1 MSRIHTNIP
10 AVRAIH
16 RLARNQADLEVRL
29 ERLATGL
36 RINRGADDPAGL
48 IASERLRSDIRV
60 IQQAIENSSRA
71 FNVIST
77 AEGALNEASALLLDL
92 QSLVLAAANE
102 AGLTEA
108 ETAASQLQIDSILDS
123 LDRIAHTTRFA
134 GQKLLDGSRAYLTSG
149 IPTTA
154 LDSVQLFAA
163 RIPHNGSRTVTV
175 KVTQSAQTA
184 RISFTG
190 IQSGSP
196 ATTSATTIELR
207 GRLGVDML
215 SFASGTS
222 LAEIRTAINASTTVT
237 GVSAI
242 VSSPGIA
249 GVASALVLHST
260 ELGSDA
266 FVSVS
271 PISGNFVTLN
281 NNNSVLRDIGV
292 DAGVLIDGQRTS
304 VKGVR
309 ADVRSGGLDARLY
322 LTRSFA
328 QTLSAAT
335 FSITGGGSIFQ
346 ITPEISPNGQVAV
359 GLNSITTTQLGNA
372 VVGRLYS
379 LRSGAGNH
387 LESRNYQTAQEII
400 AEAIDQISTYRGRLG
415 NIQKNIIEPNIHS
428 QGVALEN
435 VTASESVIRDADM
448 AEEVAALTRAQ
459 VLVQS
464 TQATLRIAN
473 TIPTQILALL
483 S

>member
-16 RLARNQADLEVRL
+16 RLAHNQADLELRL

-36 RINRGADDPAGL
+36 RVNRGADDPAGL

-102 AGLTEA
+102 AGLTDA
-108 ETAASQLQIDSILDS
+108 EVAANQLQIDSVLDS
-123 LDRIAHTTRFA
+123 LDRIANTTSFA

-149 IPTTA
+149 IPPTA

-163 RIPHNGSRTVTV
+163 RVPHMGSRTVTV

-184 RISFTG
+184 RISFLG
-190 IQSGSP
+190 ASGSP
-196 ATTSATTIELR
+196 ATTSATTVELR
-207 GRLGVDML
+207 GMLGVDLL
-215 SFASGTS
+215 SFASGTT
-222 LAEIRTAINASTTVT
+222 LAEIRTAINASTAVT

-242 VSSPGIA
+242 VSST
-249 GVASALVLHST
+249 GVASALVLDST

-271 PISGNFVTLN
+271 PISGNFVSAG
-281 NNNSVLRDIGV
+281 NNNSVIRDTGV
-292 DAGVLIDGQRTS
+292 DAGVLIDGQNTS

-328 QTLSAAT
+328 QTLSSAT

-346 ITPEISPNGQVAV
+346 ITPEISPNGQVPV

-387 LESRNYQTAQEII
+387 LESKNFQTAQEII
-400 AEAIDQISTYRGRLG
+400 AEAIDQVSSYRGRLG
-415 NIQKNIIEPNIHS
+415 NIQKNVIEPNINS

-473 TIPTQILALL
+473 TVPHQILALL